1 MVCREIWNQTTGSY
15 NKRIV
20 QTYLDLFSASG
31 IYEAVEIEGF
41 PLIVDKLKNQRGD
54 PPAFY
59 LTSDFYNK
67 LQDELMS
74 LYHQLPE
81 KEFHEFASSNSH
93 CPYPVVVF
101 HADTGDFQTIV
112 LGVSTDAGDFYIV
125 QAFFDNDKGGKVLFL
140 NSKDGRID
148 TVTINE
154 DEISTP
160 ESWLETEPYGGNS
173 NMEDAIFRV
182 IGNVALSNA
191 AMKTNGVDLMPVNG
205 RNRPVKLKNRQDEH
219 KMYRVRLDNAGECT
233 RKSPLLYVPRR
244 KHDVRGHF
252 RNYKSGK
259 RVWVRNHSRGDEA
272 LGIITKDYVIG
283 G

>member
-1 MVCREIWNQTTGSY
+1 MLCTHIWEQTTGSQ
-15 NKRIV
+15 NARIV
-20 QTYLDLFSASG
+20 QTYLELFASWD
-31 IYEAVEIEGF
+31 VNQQKIEGL
-41 PLIVDKLKNQRGD
+41 PLIVDTLKNQRGD

-59 LTSDFYNK
+59 LTYHFLDK
-67 LQDELMS
+67 LYGEIKGL
-74 LYHQLPE
+74 LGQLGE

-101 HADTGDFQTIV
+101 QADAGAGHYPI
-112 LGVSTDAGDFYIV
+112 LGVSTDIGDYYILQV
-125 QAFFDNDKGGKVLFL
+125 FAPDESGGKVLFL

-148 TVTINE
+148 TVTVNPHEISYSENWE
-154 DEISTP
+154 DEKY
-160 ESWLETEPYGGNS
+160 LEGMS
-173 NMEDAIFRV
+173 MEQFLFEV
-182 IGNVALSNA
+182 IGAAALSNA

-219 KMYRVRLDNAGECT
+219 KIYRVRLVTAGESS
-233 RKSPLLYVPRR
+233 RNSPLFYVPRR

-272 LGIITKDYVIG
+272 LGIVTKDYVIG
-283 G
+283 R